1 MIEIEI
7 QTDYIKLD
15 QFLKLSELAQ
25 TGGHAK
31 IIIKDGLVKVNGQIC
46 LERGKKLKAGDI
58 ITVEDEYVFVIK

>member
-31 IIIKDGLVKVNGQIC
+31 IIIKDGLVKVNGQLC